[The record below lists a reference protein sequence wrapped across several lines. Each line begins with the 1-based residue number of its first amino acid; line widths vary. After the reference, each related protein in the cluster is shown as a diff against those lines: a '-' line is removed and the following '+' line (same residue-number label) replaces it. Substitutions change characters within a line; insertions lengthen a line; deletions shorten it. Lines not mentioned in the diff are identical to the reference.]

1 MAQVLL
7 LNEALGRAKE
17 IVAFAEQ
24 PEHWYR
30 IGESTWVPGD
40 RPEYVL
46 GSAGNI
52 RAVFSITRVSDMEV
66 FRHLTISAPHALPS
80 PLFVWTLAH
89 MFGFTGAKPDDAG
102 IVQRP
107 SPTWGFGYDEEE
119 MCIVIQEKLP
129 S

>member
-17 IVAFAEQ
+17 IRAFAEK
-24 PEHWYR
+24 PENWYR
-30 IGESTWVPGD
+30 IGESTWVPGN
-40 RPEYVL
+40 RPEFVL
-46 GSAGNI
+46 GDVGNI
-52 RAVFSITRVSDMEV
+52 RAVFSITWASDV
-66 FRHLTISAPHALPS
+66 QVLRHLTISAPHALPS

-102 IVQRP
+102 LVQKP
-107 SPTWGFGYDEEE
+107 SATWVFGYDEDER
-119 MCIVIQEKLP
+119 CIVIQEKLP